1 MEYENIDDVV
11 VVEEPG
17 PEGIPSGTD
26 SETETTSDSSLG
38 DSVTEGEQSSVT
50 EGEQS
55 SVTEGEQSS
64 GIEGEQSSGI
74 EGEQSIDDK
83 LNTIIETLNPVEEET
98 VTEESTDYSQLL
110 YEFMVENYTPQ
121 EEIVYTVFDKPLN
134 DYSVSEGILFLILV
148 VFLGKCFIN
157 VIKDTLWR
165 W

>member
-1 MEYENIDDVV
+1 MENENIDDVV
-11 VVEEPG
+11 VVEEPVS
-17 PEGIPSGTD
+17 EGTPSDTD
-26 SETETTSDSSLG
+26 SETETTNDSLLG
-38 DSVTEGEQSSVT
+38 ESATEGEQL
-50 EGEQS
+50 
-55 SVTEGEQSS
+55 S
-64 GIEGEQSSGI
+64 GL

-83 LNTIIETLNPVEEET
+83 LDTIIETLNPVEEET

-110 YEFMVENYTPQ
+110 YEFMVENYIPQ
-121 EEIVYTVFDKPLN
+121 EEVVYTVFDKPLN

>member
-1 MEYENIDDVV
+1 MENENIDDVF

-38 DSVTEGEQSSVT
+38 ESVTEGEQL
-50 EGEQS
+50 
-55 SVTEGEQSS
+55 S
-64 GIEGEQSSGI
+64 GIEGEQSTGI

>member
-1 MEYENIDDVV
+1 MENENIDDVV

-17 PEGIPSGTD
+17 PEGTPSGTD
-26 SETETTSDSSLG
+26 SETETISDSSLG
-38 DSVTEGEQSSVT
+38 ESVT

-64 GIEGEQSSGI
+64 GIEGKQSSGI
-74 EGEQSIDDK
+74 EGEQSIDEK
-83 LNTIIETLNPVEEET
+83 LDTIIETLNPVEEET

-110 YEFMVENYTPQ
+110 YEFMVENYTPE